1 VPKSHSFFEKYCKGQ
16 VQDESALR
24 KNYLDACYQETIVNI
39 REEIGNP
46 YIWVTVDGT
55 TDALR
60 RFVANLIIG
69 KLDPEAPCRSFLTFS
84 TVARF
89 VNDGLKV
96 LWPQSVQE
104 EKVLV
109 LYSDTAAYMPKA
121 VTALKMFYQNVIHFS
136 CMAHGLQHVAEEVRS
151 NFPDINKLI
160 SLTKIFCESP
170 TTCAMLQK
178 PVA

>member
-1 VPKSHSFFEKYCKGQ
+1 MPKSHSFFEKYCKGQ

-24 KNYLDACYQETIVNI
+24 KNYLDARYQETIVNI
-39 REEIGNP
+39 REERGDS
-46 YIWVTVDGT
+46 YIWVAVDGT
-55 TDALR
+55 TDALG

-84 TVARF
+84 KVLKHMNHSTVARF
-89 VNDGLKV
+89 VNDGMKV
-96 LWPQSVQE
+96 LWPHSVQE

-121 VTALKMFYQNVIHFS
+121 VTALKVFYQNVIHFS
-136 CMAHGLQHVAEEVRS
+136 CMAHGLQRVAEEVRS

-160 SLTKIFCESP
+160 SSTKKF
-170 TTCAMLQK
+170 
-178 PVA
+178 